1 MFHKVQT
8 KILLLISAIT
18 IIVVGSLAV
27 FRANEFTNASMLL
40 EDRKNEKLSILANSI
55 KNLESGI
62 ANIVFENSYWDEMV
76 EFTKTPDLNWA
87 KENIDAALVSHRAQM
102 TWVTNTELK
111 AIYAHAAYD
120 SLLIGSIPI
129 PLKQFNV
136 IKDSLGFTHF
146 YFALNGNVFSVY
158 GAPIQPTAD
167 INRVSQPS
175 GYYFI
180 ARTLDRSYAD
190 ELEGFVPDSIEII
203 MGKHLP
209 AIQSGGSVIV
219 VKHAIKD
226 AYGEVIA
233 YVILKSNQPFF
244 DLFLQT
250 KQREFYF
257 VLVISLGIVLL
268 IALFL
273 FFTVRRPLHNIEKAL
288 IENDEKYIATM
299 LEGHSEFSTIS
310 RLIAGHFKQS
320 EELKRT
326 MLLAEQS
333 NKLKSSLL
341 SNMSHELRTPMN
353 GIIGFSQLIE
363 SAATDTNIIDMAKGI
378 GSSALRLTETFDAIV
393 RLADLESDFA
403 KEFILEDYSLHH
415 LIPTVAKRFEQM
427 ARDKALLF
435 DIKIEKHVHGRIE
448 KSFFRQSLSYL
459 IDNALK
465 FTHRGG
471 IVIVLTQNEQK
482 EIEIQVIDSGIGI
495 AKENL
500 DMIFEEFRQISEGYS
515 RSFEGSGLGL
525 TLAKKMVSLM
535 SGRIEVESELGKG
548 SKFSLVL
555 PYYPDINEIS
565 EETLRFIEEMHASN
579 NSEDSNNKD

>member
-18 IIVVGSLAV
+18 LIVVASLAV
-27 FRANEFTNASMLL
+27 FRANEFTHASMLL
-40 EDRKNEKLSILANSI
+40 EDRKNEKAKVLSNSI
-55 KNLESGI
+55 MNLESSI

-76 EFTKTPDLNWA
+76 EFTKKRDELWA
-87 KENIDAALVSHRAQM
+87 KENINSAIVSIGAQI
-102 TWVTNTELK
+102 TWVTNTNLQTV
-111 AIYAHAAYD
+111 YVHAAYD
-120 SLLIGSIPI
+120 SLLIGSVPI
-129 PLKQFNV
+129 SLNQFNT

-146 YFALNGNVFSVY
+146 YFALNGNVFTVY

-167 INRVSQPS
+167 FDRVTPAY

-180 ARTLDRSYAD
+180 ARALDEEYAKD
-190 ELEGFVPDSIEII
+190 LMGFVSDSVQFIIGDQTKGLEANGSEI
-203 MGKHLP
+203 
-209 AIQSGGSVIV
+209 VIY
-219 VKHAIKD
+219 HPIKD
-226 AYGEVIA
+226 AYGAIIA
-233 YVILKSNQPFF
+233 QILLRSYQPFF

-257 VLVISLGIVLL
+257 VLSISLGIVLL

-273 FFTVRRPLHNIEKAL
+273 FFTVRRPLRNIEKAL
-288 IENDEKYIATM
+288 IENDEKYIAKM

-310 RLIAGHFKQS
+310 RLIAGSFKQS
-320 EELKRT
+320 EELKQT

-363 SAATDTNIIDMAKGI
+363 SVATDSKVVDMAKGI
-378 GSSALRLTETFDAIV
+378 ESSALRLTETFDAIV
-393 RLADLESDFA
+393 RLADLESDVS

-427 ARDKALLF
+427 AKDKALLF
-435 DIKIEKHVHGRIE
+435 DIKIEKHLHGRIE

-471 IVIVLTQNEQK
+471 ILIVLTQNDKK

-525 TLAKKMVSLM
+525 TLAKKMVELM
-535 SGRIEVESELGKG
+535 NGRIEVESELGKG
-548 SKFSLVL
+548 SKFSIVL
-555 PYYPDINEIS
+555 PYLAELNEVS
-565 EETLRFIEEMHASN
+565 EETLRFIEEMHSHN
-579 NSEDSNNKD
+579 NSEG